1 MLRNLSGYTLFIYLF
16 YFILFY
22 VLFINDKWPVLFFF
36 FSIFHLF
43 MMEDTNKEH
52 ILQYIFYFSFVLYEL
67 FSYFDVVMMF

>member
-1 MLRNLSGYTLFIYLF
+1 
-16 YFILFY
+16 
-22 VLFINDKWPVLFFF
+22 
-36 FSIFHLF
+36 